1 MNLNVEFP
9 AEIEQA
15 LQLQAARAGMDLSAY
30 VRELVTEQLTHQ
42 PSSALD
48 DPPESADDMQ
58 ERRSAVTRDEF
69 QSRLQAIIAMHPR
82 SGHVDDSR
90 ESIYAGRGE

>member
-1 MNLNVEFP
+1 MNLNVDFP

-42 PSSALD
+42 PSPALD
-48 DPPESADDMQ
+48 DQPESADEMQ
-58 ERRSAVTRDEF
+58 QRRSTRDEF

-90 ESIYAGRGE
+90 ESIYVGRGE